1 MCTVGPCQ
9 LATDSC
15 AFCREEHGGGGL
27 TVPLRISEPGRYK
40 VRMGFLNESVPPQA
54 RSVHVAAEVV
64 MGLSYG
70 HDASAAIAADGELLL
85 VLQVR
90 SGLHCLLCFA
100 AWVGIRASL
109 VCTAKICRGGFV
121 LAVVLVCCKQL
132 ACRWR
137 AEPRVGL
144 KYRHSSHNA

>member
-100 AWVGIRASL
+100 AVGGHKNVACVYSEDLHGRVCAELFWCAATNSLADGVQSRASD
-109 VCTAKICRGGFV
+109 
-121 LAVVLVCCKQL
+121 
-132 ACRWR
+132 
-137 AEPRVGL
+137 
-144 KYRHSSHNA
+144 